1 MRLQLDR
8 NFNYLSH
15 NNINIIISYHVL
27 CHCLVTG
34 DANFSMDRTS
44 LVVGG
49 FTQPVVARALIEQP
63 GSIEKGL
70 AQRFLWMFPQPVFA
84 EFASLEPIEEIFT
97 DSLGNSVNV
106 LAFTNNHNFY

>member
-1 MRLQLDR
+1 
-8 NFNYLSH
+8 
-15 NNINIIISYHVL
+15 
-27 CHCLVTG
+27 
-34 DANFSMDRTS
+34 MDRTS

-97 DSLGNSVNV
+97 DSLGNSVNI

>member
-1 MRLQLDR
+1 
-8 NFNYLSH
+8 
-15 NNINIIISYHVL
+15 
-27 CHCLVTG
+27 
-34 DANFSMDRTS
+34 MDRTS

-84 EFASLEPIEEIFT
+84 EFASLEPIDEKFT
-97 DSLGNSVNV
+97 DSLGKNINISVM
-106 LAFTNNHNFY
+106 Y